1 MKNLNLKGNPN
12 RGLIGATLG
21 FFIGFAAV
29 SLYGPTSAVF
39 KEAFINLNPVLLAL
53 LIAAPNLSGSLLRI
67 PFSAWVDTT
76 GGRKPLIVL
85 LLLSIIGMGG
95 LYVVLA
101 FFSDN
106 LNQYYYLLFALGLLS
121 GCGIATFSVGVSQAS
136 YWFPKSKQ
144 GVALGIYGGV
154 GNLAPGI
161 FALLIPNLALP
172 LLGLPGSYLAWL
184 IFLIVG
190 TVIYIKI
197 GQNAWYFQLVDKG
210 INKDEA
216 KEIASKEYGQELFP
230 KGKASETLLIS
241 AKSWKTWALVF
252 IYFTTFG
259 GFLALTGWFP
269 NYWMTYFGLNM
280 KVAGL
285 LTALYSILTSLTR
298 IYGGK
303 VADKNGGEITTIVS
317 LGIALIG
324 AICMTF
330 ASTMTLAI
338 IGIILLAIGMGVA
351 NAAVFKIVPNA
362 VPEAMGGASG
372 WIGGLGALGGF
383 LIPPV
388 MASFLNRS
396 GFAGYSQG
404 FSVFIVLII
413 VAIGVIALFQALQKK
428 SAITALRKKHLQHP
442 ENRT

>member
-1 MKNLNLKGNPN
+1 MKNLSLKGNPN

-39 KEAFINLNPVLLAL
+39 KEAFVNLNPVLLAL

-144 GVALGIYGGV
+144 GVALGLYGGI

-190 TVIYIKI
+190 TIIYIKI
-197 GQNAWYFQLVDKG
+197 GQNAWYFQLLDKG

-285 LTALYSILTSLTR
+285 LTAFYSILTSLTR
-298 IYGGK
+298 VYGGK
-303 VADKNGGEITTIVS
+303 LADKKGGEITTIVS
-317 LGIALIG
+317 LGIALVG

-338 IGIILLAIGMGVA
+338 IGIILLAIGMGIA

-413 VAIGVIALFQALQKK
+413 IAIVVIALFQAIQKK
-428 SAITALRKKHLQHP
+428 SVK
-442 ENRT
+442 

>member
-39 KEAFINLNPVLLAL
+39 KEAFVNLNPVLLAL

-95 LYVVLA
+95 LYIVLA

-197 GQNAWYFQLVDKG
+197 GQNAWYFQLIDKG

-413 VAIGVIALFQALQKK
+413 IAIGVIALFQALQKK
-428 SAITALRKKHLQHP
+428 SAK
-442 ENRT
+442 

>member
-39 KEAFINLNPVLLAL
+39 KEAFVNLNPVLLAL

-428 SAITALRKKHLQHP
+428 S
-442 ENRT
+442 

>member
-39 KEAFINLNPVLLAL
+39 KEAFVNLNPVLLAL

-121 GCGIATFSVGVSQAS
+121 GCGIATFSVGVSQVS

-144 GVALGIYGGV
+144 GVALGMYGGI

-190 TVIYIKI
+190 TIIYIKI
-197 GQNAWYFQLVDKG
+197 GQNAWYFQLLDKG
-210 INKDEA
+210 ISKDEA

-269 NYWMTYFGLNM
+269 NYWMTYFGLNI
-280 KVAGL
+280 KIAGL
-285 LTALYSILTSLTR
+285 LTAFYSILTSLTR
-298 IYGGK
+298 VYGGK
-303 VADKNGGEITTIVS
+303 LADKNGGEITTIIS
-317 LGIALIG
+317 LGIALVG

-338 IGIILLAIGMGVA
+338 IGIILLAVGMGIA

-388 MASFLNRS
+388 MASFLNKS

-404 FSVFIVLII
+404 FSVFIVLMIL
-413 VAIGVIALFQALQKK
+413 AIGVIALFQAIQKK
-428 SAITALRKKHLQHP
+428 SVK
-442 ENRT
+442 

>member
-12 RGLIGATLG
+12 RGLTGATLG

-39 KEAFINLNPVLLAL
+39 KEAFVNLNPVLLAL

-101 FFSDN
+101 FFSNN

-413 VAIGVIALFQALQKK
+413 VAIGVIALFQTLQKK
-428 SAITALRKKHLQHP
+428 SAK
-442 ENRT
+442 

>member
-39 KEAFINLNPVLLAL
+39 KEAFVNLNPVLLAL

-317 LGIALIG
+317 LVIALIG

-413 VAIGVIALFQALQKK
+413 IAIGVIALFQALQKR
-428 SAITALRKKHLQHP
+428 SAK
-442 ENRT
+442 

>member
-39 KEAFINLNPVLLAL
+39 KEAFVNLNPVLLAL

-95 LYVVLA
+95 LYIVLA

-428 SAITALRKKHLQHP
+428 SSK
-442 ENRT
+442 

>member
-12 RGLIGATLG
+12 RGLTGATLG

-39 KEAFINLNPVLLAL
+39 KEAFVNLNPVLLAL

-190 TVIYIKI
+190 TIIYIKI

-317 LGIALIG
+317 LGIALVG

-428 SAITALRKKHLQHP
+428 
-442 ENRT
+442 

>member
-12 RGLIGATLG
+12 RGLTGATLG

-39 KEAFINLNPVLLAL
+39 KEAFVNLNPVLLAL

-190 TVIYIKI
+190 TIIYIKI

-413 VAIGVIALFQALQKK
+413 VAIGVIALFQSLQKK
-428 SAITALRKKHLQHP
+428 SAK
-442 ENRT
+442 

>member
-39 KEAFINLNPVLLAL
+39 KEAFVNLNPVLLAL

-413 VAIGVIALFQALQKK
+413 IAIGVIALFQSLQKK
-428 SAITALRKKHLQHP
+428 SAK
-442 ENRT
+442 

>member
-12 RGLIGATLG
+12 RGLTGATLG

-39 KEAFINLNPVLLAL
+39 KEAFVNLNPVLLAL

-210 INKDEA
+210 IDKDEA

-317 LGIALIG
+317 LGIALVG

-428 SAITALRKKHLQHP
+428 SAK
-442 ENRT
+442 

>member
-39 KEAFINLNPVLLAL
+39 KEAFVNLNPVLLAL

-76 GGRKPLIVL
+76 GGRKPLIIL
-85 LLLSIIGMGG
+85 ILLSIIGMGG

-144 GVALGIYGGV
+144 GVALGLYGGI

-190 TVIYIKI
+190 TIVYIKI
-197 GQNAWYFQLVDKG
+197 GQNAWYFQLLDKG

-280 KVAGL
+280 KIAGL
-285 LTALYSILTSLTR
+285 LTAFYSILTSLTR
-298 IYGGK
+298 VYGGK
-303 VADKNGGEITTIVS
+303 LADKKGGEITTIVS
-317 LGIALIG
+317 LGIALVG

-338 IGIILLAIGMGVA
+338 IGIILLAIGMGIA

-396 GFAGYSQG
+396 GFAG
-404 FSVFIVLII
+404 
-413 VAIGVIALFQALQKK
+413 
-428 SAITALRKKHLQHP
+428 
-442 ENRT
+442 

>member
-12 RGLIGATLG
+12 RGLTGATLG

-39 KEAFINLNPVLLAL
+39 KEAFVNLNPVLLAL

-101 FFSDN
+101 FFSNN

-197 GQNAWYFQLVDKG
+197 GQNSWYFQLVDKG

-428 SAITALRKKHLQHP
+428 SAK
-442 ENRT
+442 

>member
-39 KEAFINLNPVLLAL
+39 KEAFVNLNPVLLAL

-362 VPEAMGGASG
+362 VPEAIGGASG

-428 SAITALRKKHLQHP
+428 SAK
-442 ENRT
+442 

>member
-39 KEAFINLNPVLLAL
+39 KEAFVNLNPVLLAL

-95 LYVVLA
+95 LYIVLA

-396 GFAGYSQG
+396 EFAGYSQG

-428 SAITALRKKHLQHP
+428 SAK
-442 ENRT
+442 

>member
-12 RGLIGATLG
+12 RGLTGATLG

-39 KEAFINLNPVLLAL
+39 KEAFVNLNPVLLAL

-190 TVIYIKI
+190 TIIYIKI

-317 LGIALIG
+317 LGIALVG

-388 MASFLNRS
+388 MASFLNKS

-428 SAITALRKKHLQHP
+428 SVK
-442 ENRT
+442 

>member
-12 RGLIGATLG
+12 RGLTGATLG

-39 KEAFINLNPVLLAL
+39 KEAFVNLNPVLLAL

-101 FFSDN
+101 FFSNN

-190 TVIYIKI
+190 TMIYIKI
-197 GQNAWYFQLVDKG
+197 GQNAWYFQLIDKG

-428 SAITALRKKHLQHP
+428 SAK
-442 ENRT
+442 

>member
-39 KEAFINLNPVLLAL
+39 KEAFVNLNPVLLAL

-303 VADKNGGEITTIVS
+303 VADKNGGEITTIIS
-317 LGIALIG
+317 LGIALVG

-428 SAITALRKKHLQHP
+428 SAK
-442 ENRT
+442 

>member
-12 RGLIGATLG
+12 RGLTGATLG

-39 KEAFINLNPVLLAL
+39 KEAFVNLNPVLLAL

-95 LYVVLA
+95 LYIVLA

-428 SAITALRKKHLQHP
+428 SAK
-442 ENRT
+442 

>member
-39 KEAFINLNPVLLAL
+39 KEAFVNLNPVLLAL

-303 VADKNGGEITTIVS
+303 AADKNGGEITTIVS

-428 SAITALRKKHLQHP
+428 SAK
-442 ENRT
+442 

>member
-12 RGLIGATLG
+12 RGLTGATLG

-39 KEAFINLNPVLLAL
+39 KEAFVNLNPVLLAL

-101 FFSDN
+101 FFSNN

-197 GQNAWYFQLVDKG
+197 GQNAWYFQLIDKG

-298 IYGGK
+298 IHGGK

-428 SAITALRKKHLQHP
+428 SAK
-442 ENRT
+442 

>member
-12 RGLIGATLG
+12 RGLTGATLG

-39 KEAFINLNPVLLAL
+39 KEAFVNLNPVLLAL

-190 TVIYIKI
+190 TIIYIKI

-317 LGIALIG
+317 LGIALVG

-428 SAITALRKKHLQHP
+428 SAK
-442 ENRT
+442 

>member
-95 LYVVLA
+95 LYIVLA

-190 TVIYIKI
+190 TIIYIKI
-197 GQNAWYFQLVDKG
+197 GQNAWYFQLIDKG

-428 SAITALRKKHLQHP
+428 SAK
-442 ENRT
+442 

>member
-39 KEAFINLNPVLLAL
+39 KEAFVNLNPVLLAL

-280 KVAGL
+280 KVSGL

-413 VAIGVIALFQALQKK
+413 IAIGVIALFQALQKR
-428 SAITALRKKHLQHP
+428 SAK
-442 ENRT
+442 

>member
-39 KEAFINLNPVLLAL
+39 KEAFVNLNPVLLAL

-190 TVIYIKI
+190 TIVYIKI
-197 GQNAWYFQLVDKG
+197 GQNAWYFQLLDKG
-210 INKDEA
+210 ISKDEA

-280 KVAGL
+280 KIAGL
-285 LTALYSILTSLTR
+285 LTAFYSILTSLTR
-298 IYGGK
+298 VYGGK
-303 VADKNGGEITTIVS
+303 LADKKGGEITTIVS
-317 LGIALIG
+317 LGIALVG

-338 IGIILLAIGMGVA
+338 IGIILLAVGMGIA

-388 MASFLNRS
+388 MASFLNKS

-404 FSVFIVLII
+404 FSVFIVLMI
-413 VAIGVIALFQALQKK
+413 VAIGVIALFQAIQKK
-428 SAITALRKKHLQHP
+428 SAK
-442 ENRT
+442 

>member
-12 RGLIGATLG
+12 RGLTGATLG

-39 KEAFINLNPVLLAL
+39 KEAFVNLNPVLLAL

-101 FFSDN
+101 FFSNN

-197 GQNAWYFQLVDKG
+197 GQNAWYFQLIDKG

-303 VADKNGGEITTIVS
+303 VADKNGGEITTIVF

-428 SAITALRKKHLQHP
+428 SVK
-442 ENRT
+442 

>member
-39 KEAFINLNPVLLAL
+39 KEAFVNLNPVLLAL

-413 VAIGVIALFQALQKK
+413 IAIGVIALFQALQKR
-428 SAITALRKKHLQHP
+428 SAK
-442 ENRT
+442 

>member
-39 KEAFINLNPVLLAL
+39 KEAFVNLNPVLLAL

-280 KVAGL
+280 KLAGL

-428 SAITALRKKHLQHP
+428 SSK
-442 ENRT
+442 

>member
-12 RGLIGATLG
+12 RGLTGATLG

-39 KEAFINLNPVLLAL
+39 KEAFVNLNPVLLAL

-101 FFSDN
+101 FFSNN

-197 GQNAWYFQLVDKG
+197 GQNAWYFQLIDKG

-413 VAIGVIALFQALQKK
+413 VAIGVIAVFQALQKK
-428 SAITALRKKHLQHP
+428 SAK
-442 ENRT
+442 

>member
-12 RGLIGATLG
+12 RGLTGATLG

-39 KEAFINLNPVLLAL
+39 KEAFVNLNPVLLAL

-101 FFSDN
+101 FFSNN

-197 GQNAWYFQLVDKG
+197 GQNAWYFQLIDKG

-338 IGIILLAIGMGVA
+338 IRIILLAIGMGVA

-428 SAITALRKKHLQHP
+428 SAK
-442 ENRT
+442 

>member
-39 KEAFINLNPVLLAL
+39 KEAFVNLNPVLLAL

-324 AICMTF
+324 EICMTF

-428 SAITALRKKHLQHP
+428 SSK
-442 ENRT
+442 

>member
-39 KEAFINLNPVLLAL
+39 KEAFVNLNPVLLAL

-303 VADKNGGEITTIVS
+303 VADKNGGEVTTIVS

-413 VAIGVIALFQALQKK
+413 IAIGVIALFQALQKK
-428 SAITALRKKHLQHP
+428 SAK
-442 ENRT
+442 

>member
-39 KEAFINLNPVLLAL
+39 KEAFVNLNPVLLAL

-95 LYVVLA
+95 LYIVLA

-216 KEIASKEYGQELFP
+216 KEIALKEYGQELFP

-428 SAITALRKKHLQHP
+428 SAK
-442 ENRT
+442 

>member
-1 MKNLNLKGNPN
+1 
-12 RGLIGATLG
+12 
-21 FFIGFAAV
+21 
-29 SLYGPTSAVF
+29 
-39 KEAFINLNPVLLAL
+39 
-53 LIAAPNLSGSLLRI
+53 
-67 PFSAWVDTT
+67 
-76 GGRKPLIVL
+76 
-85 LLLSIIGMGG
+85 MGG

-428 SAITALRKKHLQHP
+428 SSK
-442 ENRT
+442 

>member
-39 KEAFINLNPVLLAL
+39 KEAFVNLNPVLLAL

-197 GQNAWYFQLVDKG
+197 GQNAWYFQLIDKG

-428 SAITALRKKHLQHP
+428 SSK
-442 ENRT
+442 

>member
-39 KEAFINLNPVLLAL
+39 KEAFVNLNPVLLAL

-95 LYVVLA
+95 LYIVLA

-303 VADKNGGEITTIVS
+303 VADKNGGEITTLVS

-428 SAITALRKKHLQHP
+428 SAK
-442 ENRT
+442 

>member
-39 KEAFINLNPVLLAL
+39 KEAFVNLNPVLLAL

-285 LTALYSILTSLTR
+285 LTALYSILTR

-428 SAITALRKKHLQHP
+428 SAK
-442 ENRT
+442 

>member
-12 RGLIGATLG
+12 RGLTGATLG

-29 SLYGPTSAVF
+29 SLYGPTSSVF
-39 KEAFINLNPVLLAL
+39 KEAFVNLNPVLLAL

-101 FFSDN
+101 FFSNN

-197 GQNAWYFQLVDKG
+197 GQNSWYFQLVDKG

-428 SAITALRKKHLQHP
+428 SAK
-442 ENRT
+442 